1 MPHQTPPTGLPLD
14 PRDVLLRDTERYLSA
29 LHGSVARHD
38 NLAANLGCA
47 GCELRDKIS
56 AHYAAAA
63 VVAGGPR

>member
-1 MPHQTPPTGLPLD
+1 MTQQPLTDQQLD

-47 GCELRDKIS
+47 GCELRDKIR
-56 AHYAAAA
+56 AHYDAAA
-63 VVAGGPR
+63 VVAGGTR

>member
-1 MPHQTPPTGLPLD
+1 MTQQPLTDQQLD

-47 GCELRDKIS
+47 GCELRDKIQ
-56 AHYAAAA
+56 AHQAATA
-63 VVAGGPR
+63 VVGGSER